1 MASRP
6 RIIPTLLLRK
16 TGLVKG
22 QKFSKHVY
30 VGDAINTAR
39 IFNDKFV
46 DELILLDID
55 ATREGREPNYAL
67 IGELASECFMP
78 LAYGGGVSNV
88 AQMEKLYRLGCEKVC
103 ITTAA
108 VQPGLIAEAAARF
121 GRQSVVVGIDVRKKL
136 MGGYEV
142 MVQSGT
148 EKIATPLDEYVSQ
161 VTQAGAG
168 ELMIQAIHRDGT
180 LEGYDME
187 LIARVAKLTTVPVIA
202 AGGAS
207 GPANLAAAIGAGAS
221 AAAAGALFVFQG
233 KHRAV
238 LVNVPTRA
246 DMSAAFASVGL

>member
-22 QKFSKHVY
+22 QKFAKHVY

-55 ATREGREPNYAL
+55 ATREGRDPNYAL
-67 IGELASECFMP
+67 IEQLAGECFMP
-78 LAYGGGVSNV
+78 LAYGGGVTNV
-88 AQMEKLYRLGCEKVC
+88 GQMEKLYRLGCEKVC

-108 VQPGLIAEAAARF
+108 ANTTLIAEAAARF

-142 MVQSGT
+142 MLRAGT
-148 EKIATPLDEYVSQ
+148 EKIATSLDDYVQ
-161 VTQAGAG
+161 HVTVAGAG
-168 ELMIQAIHRDGT
+168 EIMIQAIHRDGT

-207 GPANLAAAIGAGAS
+207 SAYNLAAAIGAGAS

-246 DMSAAFASVGL
+246 DMSAAFEANNG